1 MSDPKI
7 TIEVAPNNSV
17 KEEYKF
23 KVVVVGD
30 SGVGKTNLIKRFI
43 NDTFNKD
50 SKATVG
56 VEFLSKTYLINQEV
70 FKIEIWDT
78 AGQERYKS
86 ITAAYYK
93 GAKGAMIVYDVTNQS
108 SFDNVDKWANEI
120 KEKAARN
127 INLMIVGNKTDLTD
141 KIAVTSEMATEKAKA
156 LEIPVME
163 TSALD
168 STNVKEA
175 FYQLL
180 REMYKSVKDMMKEYE
195 QKQAGTPIEKDSN
208 GVTLDTKDEKKEK
221 KGGCC

>member
-1 MSDPKI
+1 MKEPNI
-7 TIEVAPNNSV
+7 TIEVAPNNNV
-17 KEEYKF
+17 KEEYKL

-93 GAKGAMIVYDVTNQS
+93 GAKGAMIVYDVTNQT
-108 SFDNVDKWANEI
+108 SFDNVDTWANEI
-120 KEKAARN
+120 KEKAAKN

-141 KIAVTSEMATEKAKA
+141 KIVVTSENATEKAKA
-156 LEIPVME
+156 LEIPIME

-180 REMYKSVKDMMKEYE
+180 REMYKSVKDLMKEYILL
-195 QKQAGTPIEKDSN
+195 QIH
-208 GVTLDTKDEKKEK
+208 
-221 KGGCC
+221 